1 MGTDGRGPGDR
12 PALSRCVPIG
22 RERFAAEHWGH
33 RPLFTRAAELGED
46 FSDLFSLDAVD
57 DLVSS
62 RALRT
67 PFVRMA
73 KEGTV
78 LPPARFT
85 GPGGFGAEVADQLD
99 PAKVLAEFADGAT
112 LVLQGLH
119 RTWPPVAAF
128 SRRLAAELGHPAQVN
143 AYITPASS
151 RGFDP
156 HYDVHDVFVLQI
168 AGEKHWRIHEP
179 VQVDPLR
186 DQPWSDHREAVAAR
200 AQERPTIDETFRP
213 GDALYLP
220 RGWIHSAEA
229 LGGVSVHLTIGVAA
243 YTRQDVV
250 REAVARAADIAELRA
265 SLPLG
270 FDPADPS
277 QVAPVV
283 EQTLDALIASLA
295 DPSAR
300 DAVAAAVADRLR
312 RRRRSDSPAAPVRPL
327 ATLAAA
333 DAMDPDTLVVAR
345 PGLDAEVTVE
355 VETVTVR
362 LATKKVALPIA
373 AQEAVNALLSGRPVA
388 VGEMPLDERSAVVVA
403 RRLLREGIVVVA
415 DAEGGRQAA
424 AGAGTAEA
432 QSAATDADV
441 SAAEVDSADAD
452 GEPADADGGSPD
464 GERSAT
470 ADFGTAS
477 AT

>member
-1 MGTDGRGPGDR
+1 MTTDGRGPGDR
-12 PALSRCVPIG
+12 SALSRCVPVD
-22 RERFAAEHWGH
+22 RERFATEKWG
-33 RPLFTRAAELGED
+33 RSPVFTRAADLSGG

-57 DLVSS
+57 ELVSS

-73 KEGTV
+73 KEGAV
-78 LPPARFT
+78 LPPSRFS
-85 GPGGFGAEVADQLD
+85 GPGGFGAEVGDQLD
-99 PAKVLAEFADGAT
+99 SAKVLTEFADGAT

-119 RTWPPVAAF
+119 RTWPPIAEF
-128 SRRLAAELGHPAQVN
+128 SRRLASELGHPAQVN

-179 VQVDPLR
+179 VHTDPLR
-186 DQPWSDHREAVAAR
+186 DQPWSDHRDEVAAQ
-200 AQERPTIDETFRP
+200 AAGTPAIDETFRP

-243 YTRQDVV
+243 YTRNDVV
-250 REAVARAADIAELRA
+250 QEAVARAADTAALRA

-270 FDPADPS
+270 FDPSDRTA
-277 QVAPVV
+277 VEPVV
-283 EQTLDALIASLA
+283 EQTVEALIAALG
-295 DPSAR
+295 DPATRSAIV
-300 DAVAAAVADRLR
+300 DAVADSLR
-312 RRRRSDSPAAPVRPL
+312 RRGRADSPPAPVRPL
-327 ATLAAA
+327 ATLASA
-333 DAMDPDTLVVAR
+333 DALGPQSRVVAR
-345 PGLDAEVTVE
+345 PGLSADVTVE

-362 LATKKVALPIA
+362 LPAKRVALPIA
-373 AQEAVNALLSGRPVA
+373 ALGAVDRLLDGRPVA
-388 VGEMPLDERSAVVVA
+388 IAELPLDERSAVVVA
-403 RRLLREGIVVVA
+403 RRLLREGVLVVA
-415 DAEGGRQAA
+415 DGAV
-424 AGAGTAEA
+424 AG
-432 QSAATDADV
+432 
-441 SAAEVDSADAD
+441 ADAD
-452 GEPADADGGSPD
+452 ADPDTYAAGDAADDAGVSSD

-470 ADFGTAS
+470 ADFGTAT

>member
-1 MGTDGRGPGDR
+1 MTTDGRGPGDR
-12 PALSRCVPIG
+12 PALSRCVPVDPSLFAEEFWG
-22 RERFAAEHWGH
+22 R
-33 RPLFTRAAELGED
+33 RPLFTRAADLGGD
-46 FSDLFSLDAVD
+46 GFADLFSVDAVD

-78 LPPARFT
+78 LAPSRFT
-85 GPGGFGAEVADQLD
+85 GPGGFGAEVGDQLD
-99 PAKVLAEFADGAT
+99 SAKVLAEFANGAT

-119 RTWPPVAAF
+119 RTWPAVAEF
-128 SRRLAAELGHPAQVN
+128 SRRLSAELGHPAQVN

-156 HYDVHDVFVLQI
+156 HYDVHDVFVLQV

-179 VQVDPLR
+179 VHVDPLR
-186 DQPWSDHREAVAAR
+186 DQPWSDHRDEVAAR
-200 AQERPTIDETFRP
+200 AAEAPVIDETFRP

-243 YTRQDVV
+243 YTRADVV
-250 REAVARAADIAELRA
+250 REAVGRVADVAALRA
-265 SLPLG
+265 SLPVG

-277 QVAPVV
+277 AVAPVV
-283 EQTLDALIASLA
+283 DETVDALIAALS

-300 DAVAAAVADRLR
+300 PAIAAAVAERLR
-312 RRRRSDSPAAPVRPL
+312 LRQRSDSPPSPVRPL
-327 ATLAAA
+327 ATIAAA
-333 DAMDPDTLVVAR
+333 ESLGPDTVVVAR
-345 PGLDAEVTVE
+345 PGLRPDVTVE

-362 LATKKVALPIA
+362 LPAKKVALPIA
-373 AQEAVNALLSGRPVA
+373 ARDAVGRLLDGRPVA
-388 VGEMPLDERSAVVVA
+388 VAELPLDERSAVVVA
-403 RRLLREGIVVVA
+403 RRLLREGIVVL
-415 DAEGGRQAA
+415 EGDS
-424 AGAGTAEA
+424 GAT
-432 QSAATDADV
+432 QDADEFDFADPAGV
-441 SAAEVDSADAD
+441 SS
-452 GEPADADGGSPD
+452 D

-470 ADFGTAS
+470 ADFGTA
-477 AT
+477 TPT

>member
-1 MGTDGRGPGDR
+1 MTTDERGPGDR
-12 PALSRCVPIG
+12 PALSRCVPID
-22 RERFAAEHWGH
+22 RERFAGEFWGR
-33 RPLFTRAAELGED
+33 RPLFTRAADSGAD

-57 DLVSS
+57 ELVSS

-78 LPPARFT
+78 LPASRFT
-85 GPGGFGAEVADQLD
+85 GPGGFGAEVSDQLD
-99 PAKVLAEFADGAT
+99 SAKVLAEFANGAT

-119 RTWPPVAAF
+119 RTWPAVAEF

-179 VQVDPLR
+179 VHVDPLR
-186 DQPWSDHREAVAAR
+186 DQPWTDHREAVAAR
-200 AQERPTIDETFRP
+200 AQEEPAIDETFRP

-243 YTRQDVV
+243 YTREDVV
-250 REAVARAADIAELRA
+250 REAVARAADVAELRA

-270 FDPADPS
+270 FDPADS
-277 QVAPVV
+277 DAVAPVV
-283 EQTLDALIASLA
+283 EQTIGALIDALA
-295 DPSAR
+295 DPAARSAVA
-300 DAVAAAVADRLR
+300 DAVADQLLR
-312 RRRRSDSPAAPVRPL
+312 RQRSDSPPAPVRPL
-327 ATLAAA
+327 ATIAAA
-333 DAMDPDTLVVAR
+333 DAVNADTVVVAR
-345 PGLDAEVTVE
+345 PQLRPDVTVE

-362 LATKKVALPIA
+362 LPAKAVALPVA
-373 AQEAVNALLSGRPVA
+373 ARAAVDRLLEGRPVA
-388 VGEMPLDERSAVVVA
+388 VGELPLDERSAVVVV
-403 RRLLREGIVVVA
+403 RRLLREGIVI
-415 DAEGGRQAA
+415 
-424 AGAGTAEA
+424 
-432 QSAATDADV
+432 
-441 SAAEVDSADAD
+441 
-452 GEPADADGGSPD
+452 EPAPRVGGSPDDDGIDDDGIDDDDPSGVSPD

-470 ADFGTAS
+470 ADFGTAT

>member
-1 MGTDGRGPGDR
+1 MDAGVFAQEYWGR
-12 PALSRCVPIG
+12 
-22 RERFAAEHWGH
+22 H
-33 RPLFTRAAELGED
+33 PLFTRAADLGGD
-46 FSDLFSLDAVD
+46 FSDLFSVDAVD
-57 DLVSS
+57 ELVAS

-73 KEGTV
+73 KEGDV
-78 LPPARFT
+78 LPASRFT
-85 GPGGFGAEVADQLD
+85 GPGGFGAEVGDQLD
-99 PAKVLAEFADGAT
+99 SVKVLAEFANGAT

-119 RTWPPVAAF
+119 RTWPAVAEF
-128 SRRLAAELGHPAQVN
+128 SRRLAEELGHPAQVN

-168 AGEKHWRIHEP
+168 AGEKHWRIHAP
-179 VQVDPLR
+179 VHVDPLR
-186 DQPWSDHREAVAAR
+186 DQPWSDRREAVAAR
-200 AQERPTIDETFRP
+200 AQEEPAIDETFRP

-243 YTRQDVV
+243 YTRHDVV

-270 FDPADPS
+270 FDPSDPS
-277 QVAPVV
+277 AVAPVV
-283 EQTLDALIASLA
+283 EETVDALIAALA

-300 DAVAAAVADRLR
+300 SAVADAVADRLR
-312 RRRRSDSPAAPVRPL
+312 RRRRSDSPPAPVRPL
-327 ATLAAA
+327 AAAA
-333 DAMDPDTLVVAR
+333 AAESMTAETVVVAR
-345 PGLDAEVTVE
+345 PGSRPDVTVE

-362 LATKKVALPIA
+362 LPAKTVALPIA
-373 AQEAVNALLSGRPVA
+373 ARDAVDRLLDGRPVT
-388 VGEMPLDERSAVVVA
+388 VSELPLDERSAVVVA
-403 RRLLREGIVVVA
+403 RRLLREGLVVVA
-415 DAEGGRQAA
+415 
-424 AGAGTAEA
+424 AEA
-432 QSAATDADV
+432 DAHPGPGDGTPDLL
-441 SAAEVDSADAD
+441 EVD
-452 GEPADADGGSPD
+452 PADETGVSSD

-470 ADFGTAS
+470 ADFGTAT